1 MHLQVHGDGMATTIV
16 DLGRVSV
23 LQEIVVRAGNVKA
36 QGARAT
42 LQARYEPDRL
52 YPDVVGLSTVF
63 REGASLD
70 ELTRTAQ
77 FPHPRI
83 SWSVVGRVIEALR
96 LVGYEMVLYITPTA
110 LLADHHTLAVA
121 RSGVVEQSLP
131 DAAADALIQ
140 ALQVDDNPYHAQP

>member
-1 MHLQVHGDGMATTIV
+1 MATPTV

-36 QGARAT
+36 SGARVI
-42 LQARYEPDRL
+42 LQARYERDDA

-70 ELTRTAQ
+70 ELAHAAQ

-83 SWSVVGRVIEALR
+83 SWSVVGRLIAELTAA
-96 LVGYEMVLYITPTA
+96 GYEPFLYVTPTSD
-110 LLADHHTLAVA
+110 LADHHTLAVA
-121 RSGVVEQSLP
+121 RVGTGIVEQALP
-131 DAAADALIQ
+131 AVAADALIR
-140 ALQVDDNPYHAQP
+140 AMDVDDNPYHAQP